1 MNNNKKINYLLRAV
15 LIGASVLVILLFFG
29 NLMLKS
35 PSVNPVST
43 EEFVCTEHQKEAKY
57 KYTISYRG
65 RSFLVGPKVL
75 DTYPIFDLSNGEIIP
90 IEDNDYEQVLNCIRM
105 YNFHKEGLIGKSPAE
120 LRNGELIIN
129 PKQNE

>member
-1 MNNNKKINYLLRAV
+1 
-15 LIGASVLVILLFFG
+15 
-29 NLMLKS
+29 
-35 PSVNPVST
+35 
-43 EEFVCTEHQKEAKY
+43 
-57 KYTISYRG
+57 
-65 RSFLVGPKVL
+65 VGPKVL

-90 IEDNDYEQVLNCIRM
+90 IEDNDYEQVLKCIRM